1 MAPPKSGKD
10 RPSPKRPFDAYARFS
25 GIGIQMAAS
34 IFLGVWGG
42 QRLDALWGTDP
53 WLSVVGSLFG
63 VGAALYVVFK
73 ELLPP
78 RS

>member
-1 MAPPKSGKD
+1 MAV
-10 RPSPKRPFDAYARFS
+10 
-25 GIGIQMAAS
+25 QMGLT

-42 QRLDALWGTDP
+42 QKLDALWQTAP

-63 VGAALYVVFK
+63 VAAALYLMLK
-73 ELLPP
+73 EFLRP